1 MVRNM
6 GLTPREQKVLR
17 AIERRRRSLTV
28 DWIAVVVAAALGLG
42 VAVGLGVI
50 SKYVLG

>member
-6 GLTPREQKVLR
+6 GLTPREQKILR
-17 AIERRRRSLTV
+17 AIERRNKSTI
-28 DWIAVVVAAALGLG
+28 DWMAVAVAVSLGLG

-50 SKYVLG
+50 SKYILG